1 MESEEAHSETSEPG
15 FQTQTDSIYDE
26 LEPMEEEAGF
36 QVKSL
41 PLDNEA
47 GFPVESEP
55 LDNETGFPIK
65 SEPFDDEAGFPVE
78 SEPLGNEAGF
88 PIKSEPLDYEAGFP
102 VESESLDNETGFP
115 IKSEPFDNET
125 GFPIKSESLGNQ
137 AGFPIKSEPV
147 DPELAAELESFEA
160 HHNPADILKISI
172 KNEPM
177 DVEPSFNENGL
188 DSNIKREL
196 EEGYQTPRF
205 CKLTRKKEEKFEAE
219 KVLSEQNPI
228 QAGIYQN
235 IKENTYML

>member
-47 GFPVESEP
+47 GFPVKSLPLDNEAGFSVESEP

-88 PIKSEPLDYEAGFP
+88 PIKSEP
-102 VESESLDNETGFP
+102 
-115 IKSEPFDNET
+115 
-125 GFPIKSESLGNQ
+125 
-137 AGFPIKSEPV
+137 V

-160 HHNPADILKISI
+160 HQNPADILNISI

-228 QAGIYQN
+228 QARIYQN
-235 IKENTYML
+235 IKENACNDT

>member
-1 MESEEAHSETSEPG
+1 MESEEAHSEPG

-36 QVKSL
+36 PVKSL

-47 GFPVESEP
+47 GFSVESEP

-78 SEPLGNEAGF
+78 SEPLGNE
-88 PIKSEPLDYEAGFP
+88 
-102 VESESLDNETGFP
+102 
-115 IKSEPFDNET
+115 
-125 GFPIKSESLGNQ
+125 

-177 DVEPSFNENGL
+177 DVEPSFNENGI
-188 DSNIKREL
+188 DSTIKREL

-205 CKLTRKKEEKFEAE
+205 CKLTRKKEEKFEVE

-228 QAGIYQN
+228 QARIYQN
-235 IKENTYML
+235 IKKNAFYDT